1 MRTLVDAF
9 YYLCWSVCAVLFW
22 AVAYNRYTSG
32 ALDLYDIHDL
42 DPELVIRVM
51 QAGVA
56 LLLVQTIAIIVRIKR
71 WKKERILEIALS
83 LLAWPHFCTTFPSFA
98 ANQQAWMP
106 SVPYEVI
113 VEGDETRISLM
124 RAWRS

>member
-1 MRTLVDAF
+1 MRTLVNAF
-9 YYLCWSVCAVLFW
+9 YYFCWSVCAVLFW

-32 ALDLYDIHDL
+32 ALGLYEIHDL

-56 LLLVQTIAIIVRIKR
+56 LLLVQTIAIIVRITR

-83 LLAWPHFCTTFPSFA
+83 LLAWAPFLYNVSF
-98 ANQQAWMP
+98 
-106 SVPYEVI
+106 VR
-113 VEGDETRISLM
+113 G
-124 RAWRS
+124 

>member
-1 MRTLVDAF
+1 M
-9 YYLCWSVCAVLFW
+9 LFW

-32 ALDLYDIHDL
+32 ALGLYEIHDL

-56 LLLVQTIAIIVRIKR
+56 LLLVQTIAIIVRITR
-71 WKKERILEIALS
+71 WKKERILRS
-83 LLAWPHFCTTFPSFA
+83 RYRCSRGPHFCTTFPSFA
-98 ANQQAWMP
+98 ADQEGWMP
-106 SVPYEVI
+106 PVPYEVI
-113 VEGDETRISLM
+113 IEGDETRISLM